1 MIFSA
6 ARYHER
12 AVDLFEQHH
21 ARELMRECHFRHR
34 ELEVRAALDLV
45 SQPVRAADNK
55 NKVSA
60 PADCRLLNIAAEFFR
75 RELLA
80 LNAHRV
86 NARRLVNELQ
96 NALSL
101 VRESRVYLRLRRV
114 VRDTCVGQLRYFQLA
129 ERRKAL

>member
-1 MIFSA
+1 MEHQALPQFRFLFVIFSA

-34 ELEVRAALDLV
+34 ELEVRAAFDPV
-45 SQPVRAADNK
+45 GQPVRAADNK

-60 PADCRLLNIAAEFFR
+60 PADCRLLNIAAELLG

-86 NARRLVNELQ
+86 NARRRVNEL
-96 NALSL
+96 
-101 VRESRVYLRLRRV
+101 
-114 VRDTCVGQLRYFQLA
+114 
-129 ERRKAL
+129 